1 MNKYNEIYNAMIE
14 AMKSKNTTE
23 RDVLREVIANIKK
36 AAIDKGCK
44 DQYDNELVNN
54 VLLKEKKT
62 VQEMLDSCPI
72 NRQDLFTQ
80 YLARR
85 EIINK
90 FAHTI
95 ISNSDVIEQMIKE
108 ICTDI
113 EFTMSNKGL
122 IMKNIS
128 SSLKG
133 KVDMKVASQVV
144 STLINRGNK

>member
-14 AMKSKNTTE
+14 AMKSKNVTE

-36 AAIDKGCK
+36 AAIDKGYK

-80 YLARR
+80 YVARR

-90 FAHTI
+90 FAPTI
-95 ISNSDVIEQMIKE
+95 ISNPD
-108 ICTDI
+108 
-113 EFTMSNKGL
+113 MSSRQIPAKFKIRKSL
-122 IMKNIS
+122 PLTKNN
-128 SSLKG
+128 
-133 KVDMKVASQVV
+133 KVDFRAKTILKDKGIQAH
-144 STLINRGNK
+144 